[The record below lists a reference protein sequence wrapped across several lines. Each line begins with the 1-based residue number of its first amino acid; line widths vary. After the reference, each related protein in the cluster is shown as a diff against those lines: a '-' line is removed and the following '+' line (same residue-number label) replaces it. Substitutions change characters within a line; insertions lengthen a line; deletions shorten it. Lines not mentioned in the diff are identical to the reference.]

1 MCTSTHKE
9 SGSCASAYRR
19 SAVDQAGSEV
29 EFWQGRG
36 GSVRVFDPVEPDD
49 DALQRDLE
57 GGVIPGVPLAHEDED
72 MLDSTPSGEP
82 RVFGPEPDPIAFRR
96 PRRSVSV
103 HGSQVPAAEA
113 EFVATS
119 DVEPE
124 EGSVISTSGEG
135 VVALF
140 THV

>member
-1 MCTSTHKE
+1 M
-9 SGSCASAYRR
+9 
-19 SAVDQAGSEV
+19 
-29 EFWQGRG
+29 
-36 GSVRVFDPVEPDD
+36 EPDD

-57 GGVIPGVPLAHEDED
+57 GDVIPGVPLVHEDED
-72 MLDSTPSGEP
+72 MLNSTPSGEP

-96 PRRSVSV
+96 PRRLVSV

-113 EFVATS
+113 ELVAPP

-124 EGSVISTSGEG
+124 EESVISTSGEG